1 MYSICGVEM
10 LESNDYSHV
19 LHLSNDFLL
28 VIEGFI
34 KYRQGGLAVRNL
46 AYSKLLRVCW
56 TFVSYFTEPNYFD
69 SFDSQDSLFSS
80 MNGYNAG
87 SVNAQSPRFDP

>member
-1 MYSICGVEM
+1 
-10 LESNDYSHV
+10 V

-56 TFVSYFTEPNYFD
+56 TFFPTSQNQTISTASIPRTAYFP
-69 SFDSQDSLFSS
+69 Q
-80 MNGYNAG
+80 
-87 SVNAQSPRFDP
+87 